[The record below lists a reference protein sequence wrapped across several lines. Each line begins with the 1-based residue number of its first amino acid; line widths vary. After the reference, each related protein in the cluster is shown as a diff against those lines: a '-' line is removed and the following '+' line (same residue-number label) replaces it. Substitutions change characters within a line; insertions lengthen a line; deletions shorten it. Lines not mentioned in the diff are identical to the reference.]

1 MTMTAITT
9 TQRPVDFLPVVD
21 APVSGRTR
29 IFGDVVRS
37 EWTKLRS
44 VRSTYWTLF
53 TAVVATVGISALIC
67 AIYANQYSTMSASDR
82 VHFDPTAFSL
92 DGVFL
97 AQLAIGVLG
106 VLIITGEYSTGAI
119 RSTFASVPQR
129 RTVLAA
135 KATVFSAVTLVVGL
149 VSCFAAFFIGQAIL
163 STQGIQASLTD
174 PGAVRAVVGS
184 AVYLVVLGL
193 LALGVGTLI
202 RHTAGAIA
210 ALFGVILILPTLAA
224 LLPSSIGNAIGKYL
238 PSNAGQ
244 AIAHTVSA
252 GPNPKGGPSL
262 SPLVGLAVFALY
274 AAVTMAFAASVLR
287 RRDA

>member
-1 MTMTAITT
+1 V
-9 TQRPVDFLPVVD
+9 PVARRVTD
-21 APVSGRTR
+21 RTP
-29 IFGDVVRS
+29 IFGDVLRS

-53 TAVVATVGISALIC
+53 TAIVATVGLSALIT
-67 AIYANQYSTMSASDR
+67 AIYANQYSTMSLSDR
-82 VHFDPTAFSL
+82 AHFDPTAFSL

-129 RTVLAA
+129 RMVLAA

-163 STQGIQASLTD
+163 STQGIQASLGN
-174 PGAVRAVVGS
+174 PGVVRAIVGS
-184 AVYLVVLGL
+184 AIYLVVLGL

-210 ALFGVILILPTLAA
+210 ALFGVILVLPTLVS
-224 LLPSSIGNAIGKYL
+224 LLPSSISNAVARYL

-252 GPNPKGGPSL
+252 GPNPRGGPSL
-262 SPLVGLAVFALY
+262 SPLLGLGVFCLY
-274 AAVTMAFAASVLR
+274 AAVALVFAAGVLR